1 MQRTTSLLVA
11 CLLVAATVLAGWTP
25 ASADDEPSGLDVQIT
40 DITPT
45 VLRPGDDWVIR
56 GTVTNTGTE
65 ELSDPVIR
73 LRFQTYVPS
82 SRTAL
87 AAWNVSGDSLV
98 TTVLVA
104 QPLGS
109 DLRPGQQ
116 RSYQITIPPEESPF
130 YPGAAWGPRGIAV
143 EATSGDVQ
151 DAERTTVLWY
161 PDAEDSVATTELSVL
176 VPMTATADE
185 WDAASTDGTTL
196 AEATA
201 PRLGRVLQAADTAGV
216 SWAVDPALLEEQPL
230 GAEAA
235 ARALDSDNEPAAEPS
250 TAPDPPSS
258 DPTTAPDPATGTAEN
273 GSDPANTESS
283 SSSGSPDGEDAG
295 GAPDDADEPSDTT
308 DDTDPATG
316 TDDTG
321 SADPGETSTDQG
333 EATDQGDSPPSTSGP
348 ELTGTELITRL
359 ASGSGGRDV
368 IALGYGDAD
377 PATFQTEAG
386 SDLAQAGMERS
397 RYLFDQHDI
406 HPIERVLWPSRYDLQ
421 SLTTFADLDVRS
433 VVLPADSQPAT
444 TDVTYTPS
452 GRSVLDTESG
462 DLDTALWDSGLSA
475 LFTSDLTPLQI
486 RQDLLAQTAVIAR
499 ERPTDGRGLLA
510 VAPHDVGTDP
520 EQLQAVTEAL
530 AAIDEAPWLQMT
542 NLRSLLGRTD
552 SGEPR
557 EPVPAEPTTP
567 ASLADA
573 EVAELGS
580 VLSTLEAY
588 VSVTDAPQR
597 YLGTV
602 GPNALAAP
610 SAALASAPA
619 TQRRLL
625 DAAAQT
631 SEELRSAIQVE
642 SGSSVLLVSAGGDL
656 PISIQSSLPVEAT
669 VTVRMVPGDPR
680 LRAEEVV
687 TATLRPNATTT
698 VRIPV
703 TAVSNG
709 NVDVHFDVLTAADGV
724 LLASGDPFS
733 VRVRA
738 DWENT
743 GTIIVAAVLIV
754 GFVIG
759 LVRTIRKGR
768 RFETRAA
775 TAGGGAVARTG
786 PEAASADEGGSR
798 EQRASALNAAR
809 APEEAETEDGGG
821 APAEKRP
828 PGEDDS
834 GRNVDGGTRPDAA
847 PDPPRKDQP

>member
-1 MQRTTSLLVA
+1 MLAPVRRTTNLLAA
-11 CLLVAATVLAGWTP
+11 CLLVAATVLAGWAPP
-25 ASADDEPSGLDVQIT
+25 ASADEEQSALDVQIT

-56 GTVTNTGTE
+56 GTVANTGTE
-65 ELSDPVIR
+65 ELTDPVIR

-87 AAWNVSGDSLV
+87 AGWNASGDSLV

-143 EATSGDVQ
+143 EATSGDVHDVQ
-151 DAERTTVLWY
+151 RTTVLWY
-161 PDAEDSVATTELSVL
+161 PDAQDEVARTELSVL
-176 VPMTATADE
+176 VPLTATAQE
-185 WDAASTDGTTL
+185 WDSASADGTTL
-196 AEATA
+196 AAA
-201 PRLGRVLQAADTAGV
+201 AAGRLGGVLEAADAAGV
-216 SWAVDPALLEEQPL
+216 SWTLDPALLEEQPL

-235 ARALDSDNEPAAEPS
+235 ARALDSESEPPAEP
-250 TAPDPPSS
+250 TTEQTTPSA
-258 DPTTAPDPATGTAEN
+258 DPTTGPEPGTGSTDVGTE
-273 GSDPANTESS
+273 DESS
-283 SSSGSPDGEDAG
+283 DGGPSSGSPTDEDAG
-295 GAPDDADEPSDTT
+295 GAPDDPDESTG
-308 DDTDPATG
+308 PATD
-316 TDDTG
+316 TPSATG
-321 SADPGETSTDQG
+321 SGETTSDQG
-333 EATDQGDSPPSTSGP
+333 ETNDREESSSSTSARR
-348 ELTGTELITRL
+348 LTGSELISRL
-359 ASGSGGRDV
+359 NSGAGSRDV
-368 IALGYGDAD
+368 IALAYGDAD
-377 PATFQTEAG
+377 PATFQAEAG
-386 SDLAQAGMERS
+386 DELAQAGMERS
-397 RYLFDQHDI
+397 SYLFGHHDI
-406 HPIERVLWPSRYDLQ
+406 HPIDRVLWPSRYDLQ
-421 SLTTFADLDVRS
+421 SLTTFADLGVRS
-433 VVLPADSQPAT
+433 VVLPADSQPST
-444 TDVTYTPS
+444 PEVTYTPS
-452 GRSVLDTESG
+452 GRSGVDTEAG
-462 DLDTALWDSGLSA
+462 DLDTALWDAGLSA

-486 RQDLLAQTAVIAR
+486 RQDLLAQTAVLAR
-499 ERPTDGRGLLA
+499 ERPSDGRGLLA
-510 VAPHDVGTDP
+510 VAPHDVGSEP
-520 EQLQAVTEAL
+520 EQVQAVIEAL

-552 SGEPR
+552 SGEQR

-567 ASLADA
+567 ASLPDSG
-573 EVAELGS
+573 VAELGS
-580 VLSTLEAY
+580 VLSTLQSY
-588 VSVTDAPQR
+588 VSITDAPQR

-610 SAALASAPA
+610 SASLASAPA

-625 DAAAQT
+625 DAAVQT
-631 SEELRSAIQVE
+631 SEQLSSAIQVE

-709 NVDVHFDVLTAADGV
+709 NVDVHFEVLTNEDV
-724 LLASGDPFS
+724 LLASGDPFN

-738 DWENT
+738 DWEST
-743 GTIIVAAVLIV
+743 GTIIIAALLVV

-768 RFETRAA
+768 RFQTRAA
-775 TAGGGAVARTG
+775 AAGAGAGAGDAAIGPDDLNEPDDPGTPGDPDDRDAPGTAG
-786 PEAASADEGGSR
+786 
-798 EQRASALNAAR
+798 
-809 APEEAETEDGGG
+809 
-821 APAEKRP
+821 
-828 PGEDDS
+828 
-834 GRNVDGGTRPDAA
+834 A
-847 PDPPRKDQP
+847 PDRAESAPDQPRKDQH

>member
-1 MQRTTSLLVA
+1 MLAPVRRTTTLLLA
-11 CLLVAATVLAGWTP
+11 GLLVAATVLAGWTP
-25 ASADDEPSGLDVQIT
+25 ASADEEQTGLDVQIT

-143 EATSGDVQ
+143 EATSGEVQ
-151 DAERTTVLWY
+151 DAQRTTVLWY
-161 PDAEDSVATTELSVL
+161 PDTEDSVAPTELSVL
-176 VPMTATADE
+176 VPLTATTDE
-185 WDAASTDGTTL
+185 WDAASTEGTTL
-196 AEATA
+196 AEAA
-201 PRLGRVLQAADTAGV
+201 AARLDGVLQAADTPGV
-216 SWAVDPALLEEQPL
+216 SWALDPALLEEQPL

-235 ARALDSDNEPAAEPS
+235 AHALDSSTEPTATPDSTPS
-250 TAPDPPSS
+250 TGQDPGTDTTGNGSGDPSTDATTSTGTAPDQ
-258 DPTTAPDPATGTAEN
+258 
-273 GSDPANTESS
+273 
-283 SSSGSPDGEDAG
+283 DAR
-295 GAPDDADEPSDTT
+295 GAPEDPDEPTDTAADTDTT
-308 DDTDPATG
+308 DTD
-316 TDDTG
+316 
-321 SADPGETSTDQG
+321 SADTATDQG
-333 EATDQGDSPPSTSGP
+333 ETTGQEEPTSSTSNP
-348 ELTGTELITRL
+348 RLTGTELITRL
-359 ASGSGGRDV
+359 TAGTGSRDV
-368 IALGYGDAD
+368 IALAYGDAD

-386 SDLAQAGMERS
+386 AQLAQTGMDRS
-397 RYLFDQHDI
+397 AYLFDQHDI
-406 HPIERVLWPSRYDLQ
+406 HPIDRVLWPSRYDLQ
-421 SLTTFADLDVRS
+421 SLTSFADLDVGS
-433 VVLPADSQPAT
+433 VVLPADSQPPT
-444 TDVTYTPS
+444 TAVTYTPS
-452 GRSVLDTESG
+452 GRSALDTDAG
-462 DLDTALWDSGLSA
+462 DLDTALWDAGLSA
-475 LFTSDLTPLQI
+475 LFSSDLTPLQI

-499 ERPTDGRGLLA
+499 QRPTDGRGLLA
-510 VAPHDVGTDP
+510 VAPHDVGSDP
-520 EQLQAVTEAL
+520 EELQAVTEAL
-530 AAIDEAPWLQMT
+530 AAVEDAPWLRMT

-567 ASLADA
+567 ASLSEP
-573 EVAELGS
+573 EVDELGS
-580 VLSTLEAY
+580 VLSTLEDY
-588 VSVTDAPQR
+588 VSITDAPQR

-610 SAALASAPA
+610 STALASAPA
-619 TQRRLL
+619 TQSRLL
-625 DAAAQT
+625 DAARQT
-631 SEELRSAIQVE
+631 SEQLHSAIQVE
-642 SGSSVLLVSAGGDL
+642 SGSSVLLVSAGGEL
-656 PISIQSSLPVEAT
+656 PISIQSSLPVDAT

-687 TATLRPNATTT
+687 TTTLRSNTATT

-709 NVDVHFDVLTAADGV
+709 NVDVHFEVLTADGEV
-724 LLASGDPFS
+724 LASGDPFS

-738 DWENT
+738 DWEST
-743 GTIIVAAVLIV
+743 GTIIVAALLMV

-768 RFETRAA
+768 RFQTRAA
-775 TAGGGAVARTG
+775 AGADTSAL
-786 PEAASADEGGSR
+786 AADEADS
-798 EQRASALNAAR
+798 
-809 APEEAETEDGGG
+809 
-821 APAEKRP
+821 PAEKDA
-828 PGEDDS
+828 PGPDS
-834 GRNVDGGTRPDAA
+834 HAEPADSDRHPGAKADRA
-847 PDPPRKDQP
+847 RKDQP

>member
-1 MQRTTSLLVA
+1 MLAPVRRTTNLLLA
-11 CLLVAATVLAGWTP
+11 CLLVAATVLAGWAP
-25 ASADDEPSGLDVQIT
+25 ASADEEQNGLDVQIT

-116 RSYQITIPPEESPF
+116 RSYRITIPPEESPF

-161 PDAEDSVATTELSVL
+161 PDSEESVAPTELSVL
-176 VPMTATADE
+176 VPLTATTDE
-185 WDAASTDGTTL
+185 WDAASTEGTTL
-196 AEATA
+196 AAA
-201 PRLGRVLQAADTAGV
+201 AAGRLDGVLQAADTPGV
-216 SWAVDPALLEEQPL
+216 SWALDPALLEEQPL
-230 GAEAA
+230 GADATADALNSSAEPTAEATTTPESTPSTGPGPTTDTTENSA
-235 ARALDSDNEPAAEPS
+235 ARDPSNDATTSSS
-250 TAPDPPSS
+250 TAPRQ
-258 DPTTAPDPATGTAEN
+258 
-273 GSDPANTESS
+273 
-283 SSSGSPDGEDAG
+283 DAG
-295 GAPDDADEPSDTT
+295 GAPEDPDEPSGTAASTNDTE
-308 DDTDPATG
+308 
-316 TDDTG
+316 
-321 SADPGETSTDQG
+321 SAETTTDQG
-333 EATDQGDSPPSTSGP
+333 EASDQEEPPSSTAIP
-348 ELTGTELITRL
+348 RLTGTELITRL
-359 ASGSGGRDV
+359 AAGTGSRDV
-368 IALGYGDAD
+368 IALAYGDAD
-377 PATFQTEAG
+377 PATFQTGAG
-386 SDLAQAGMERS
+386 AQLAQTGMDRS
-397 RYLFDQHDI
+397 AYLFDQHDI
-406 HPIERVLWPSRYDLQ
+406 HPIDRVLWPSRYDLQ
-421 SLTTFADLDVRS
+421 SLTSFADLDVRS
-433 VVLPADSQPAT
+433 VVLPADSQPSTAA
-444 TDVTYTPS
+444 VTYTPS
-452 GRSVLDTESG
+452 GRSALSTDAG
-462 DLDTALWDSGLSA
+462 DLDTALWDAGLSA
-475 LFTSDLTPLQI
+475 LFNSDLSPLQI

-499 ERPTDGRGLLA
+499 QRPTDGRGLLA
-510 VAPHDVGTDP
+510 VAPHDVGSSP
-520 EQLQAVTEAL
+520 GELQAVTEAL
-530 AAIDEAPWLQMT
+530 AAVDDAPWLRMT

-567 ASLADA
+567 ASLSEP
-573 EVAELGS
+573 EVTELGS

-588 VSVTDAPQR
+588 ASITDAPQR

-619 TQRRLL
+619 TQNRLL
-625 DAAAQT
+625 DAARQT
-631 SEELRSAIQVE
+631 SEQLHSAIQVE

-656 PISIQSSLPVEAT
+656 PISIQSSLPVDST

-687 TATLRPNATTT
+687 TATLRSNTTTT

-709 NVDVHFDVLTAADGV
+709 NVDVHFEVLTADGE

-738 DWENT
+738 DWEST
-743 GTIIVAAVLIV
+743 GTIIVAALLVI

-759 LVRTIRKGR
+759 LARTIRKGR
-768 RFETRAA
+768 RFQTRAA
-775 TAGGGAVARTG
+775 SAG
-786 PEAASADEGGSR
+786 ADESSLAADEAGLPDQAQSP
-798 EQRASALNAAR
+798 ESAE
-809 APEEAETEDGGG
+809 PTDG
-821 APAEKRP
+821 ADSPAEKNP
-828 PGEDDS
+828 PGQDGHAEPTDD
-834 GRNVDGGTRPDAA
+834 GPHPGAEPDQA
-847 PDPPRKDQP
+847 RKDQP

>member
-1 MQRTTSLLVA
+1 MLAPVRRTTTLLLTG
-11 CLLVAATVLAGWTP
+11 LLVAAIVLAGWTP
-25 ASADDEPSGLDVQIT
+25 ATADEEQNGLDVQIT

-65 ELSDPVIR
+65 ELADPVIR

-82 SRTAL
+82 SRSAL

-143 EATSGDVQ
+143 EATSGQVQ
-151 DAERTTVLWY
+151 DAQRTTVLWY
-161 PDAEDSVATTELSVL
+161 PDTEDSVAPTELSVL
-176 VPMTATADE
+176 VPLTATTDE
-185 WDAASTDGTTL
+185 WDAASTEGTTV
-196 AEATA
+196 AEAA
-201 PRLGRVLQAADTAGV
+201 ADRLGGVLQAADPPGV
-216 SWAVDPALLEEQPL
+216 SWALDPALLEEQPL

-235 ARALDSDNEPAAEPS
+235 ARALDSSTEPSAEPTTTPDSTPPTGQDPGADTTENSSGDPSTDATTSSS
-250 TAPDPPSS
+250 TAQDQDAGAVPQDPDEP
-258 DPTTAPDPATGTAEN
+258 TGTA
-273 GSDPANTESS
+273 A
-283 SSSGSPDGEDAG
+283 
-295 GAPDDADEPSDTT
+295 DTT
-308 DDTDPATG
+308 DTE
-316 TDDTG
+316 
-321 SADPGETSTDQG
+321 SAETTTDQG
-333 EATDQGDSPPSTSGP
+333 EASDQEEPPSSTSTP
-348 ELTGTELITRL
+348 RLTGTELITRL
-359 ASGSGGRDV
+359 AAGTGSRDV
-368 IALGYGDAD
+368 IALAYGDAD
-377 PATFQTEAG
+377 PTTFQTEAG
-386 SDLAQAGMERS
+386 TQLAQTGMDRS
-397 RYLFDQHDI
+397 DYLFDRHDI
-406 HPIERVLWPSRYDLQ
+406 HPIDRVLWPSRYDLQ
-421 SLTTFADLDVRS
+421 SLTSFADLDVRS
-433 VVLPADSQPAT
+433 VVLPADSQPPT
-444 TDVTYTPS
+444 TAVTYTPS
-452 GRSVLDTESG
+452 GRSALDTDAG
-462 DLDTALWDSGLSA
+462 DLDTALWDAGLSA
-475 LFTSDLTPLQI
+475 LLSSDLTPLQI

-499 ERPTDGRGLLA
+499 QRPTDGRGLLA
-510 VAPHDVGTDP
+510 VAPHDVGSAP
-520 EQLQAVTEAL
+520 EGLQAVTEAL
-530 AAIDEAPWLQMT
+530 AAVEDAPWLRMT

-567 ASLADA
+567 ASLSEP
-573 EVAELGS
+573 EVTELGS

-588 VSVTDAPQR
+588 ISITDAPQR

-625 DAAAQT
+625 EAARQT
-631 SEELRSAIQVE
+631 SEQLHSAIQVE
-642 SGSSVLLVSAGGDL
+642 SGSSVLLVSAGGEL
-656 PISIQSSLPVEAT
+656 PISIQSSLPVDAT

-687 TATLRPNATTT
+687 TTTLRSNTATT

-709 NVDVHFDVLTAADGV
+709 NVDVHFEVLTADGEV
-724 LLASGDPFS
+724 LASGDPFS

-738 DWENT
+738 DWEST
-743 GTIIVAAVLIV
+743 GTIIVAALLVV

-768 RFETRAA
+768 RFQTRAA
-775 TAGGGAVARTG
+775 
-786 PEAASADEGGSR
+786 ASANGSTLTADESGSLD
-798 EQRASALNAAR
+798 RARSPKR
-809 APEEAETEDGGG
+809 AEPADD
-821 APAEKRP
+821 ADSPAEKDA
-828 PGEDDS
+828 PGQD
-834 GRNVDGGTRPDAA
+834 GLAGPGDGGRHPGAEPDRA
-847 PDPPRKDQP
+847 RKDQP